1 MLTATLS
8 SKCSLIFSLDS
19 TEKAVAMD
27 LTQVEQKGVKL
38 SILTF
43 NLCIE
48 PFKWKLDLFLHVE
61 DILDQPFGELNITTQ
76 MVQGHLR
83 CYLGRLNSLI
93 VLDWTKLEVS
103 LIGGAVRRSSYHQG
117 LHSWYSLFSGVLTL
131 KDKPGK
137 ALIVV
142 HLQRPTE
149 NDLFKTTCDRLNGLF
164 ELQFCN
170 VGWNLLK
177 V

>member
-1 MLTATLS
+1 
-8 SKCSLIFSLDS
+8 
-19 TEKAVAMD
+19 
-27 LTQVEQKGVKL
+27 
-38 SILTF
+38 
-43 NLCIE
+43 
-48 PFKWKLDLFLHVE
+48 
-61 DILDQPFGELNITTQ
+61 

-83 CYLGRLNSLI
+83 RYLGRLNSLI
-93 VLDWTKLEVS
+93 VLDWAELEIS
-103 LIGGAVRRSSYHQG
+103 LIGAFRRSSYNQG
-117 LHSWYSLFSGVLTL
+117 LDSWYRLFSGLFTL

-137 ALIVV
+137 ALKVV